1 MIPKKLVNIMKM
13 TLPDSHGKLKIHC
26 QITEV
31 FGTERDLKQVAAL
44 SKHCQYCT
52 GEGDE
57 EYRDQ
62 SE

>member
-1 MIPKKLVNIMKM
+1 MKM